1 MMTRQTLQILTLL
14 ALLSPLTGCYNQRIT
29 SQDTFTRNSPY
40 AVLDTPRLRQL
51 KSEAP
56 PPPADQAWWSSR
68 NDYRLSV
75 NNGPRP
81 VEIIDYQ
88 IRVRDYERSSPG
100 RVRHNVNRT
109 TYSTRYGRIVR

>member
-1 MMTRQTLQILTLL
+1 MTRHTLHILTLF
-14 ALLSPLTGCYNQRIT
+14 ALLSPLAGCYNQRIV
-29 SQDTFTRNSPY
+29 SQETFTRNSPY

-51 KSEAP
+51 KAEAP
-56 PPPADQAWWSSR
+56 PPPPDRAWWFSR
-68 NDYRLSV
+68 NNDRLSV

-88 IRVRDYERSSPG
+88 IRIRDYERSSPG
-100 RVRHNVNRT
+100 RVHNHVNRT